1 MKIERADDTGTI
13 DRRVARTRALLQD
26 AIIALIPE
34 RGYAAITVDDICR
47 KANVGRSTFYTH
59 YTDKDALRSATLEA
73 HLRSLSRERLSKD
86 ERTGSRL
93 FEFSLPMFEH
103 AQAFRSL
110 HHALLASSGDTI
122 HDQMRE
128 RIQRS
133 VRAELGGKR
142 IGETGVSAEF
152 AVQFISGAF
161 LAVLGWWLSTDTK
174 LSPAQVDELFQKMAG
189 QGIGARQA
197 PIDEG

>member
-1 MKIERADDTGTI
+1 MKIERADDSGTI

-34 RGYAAITVDDICR
+34 RGYAAITVDDICC

-86 ERTGSRL
+86 ECTGSPL

-110 HHALLASSGDTI
+110 HYALLASSGDTI

-128 RIQRS
+128 RIRRA

-142 IGETGVSAEF
+142 VSEAGVPTEF
-152 AVQFISGAF
+152 AVQFIAGAF

-174 LSPAQVDELFQKMAG
+174 LSPVQVDELFQKMAG
-189 QGIGARQA
+189 QGIGAGQG
-197 PIDEG
+197 PTDGS

>member
-1 MKIERADDTGTI
+1 MTMKIERVGDTGAI

-59 YTDKDALRSATLEA
+59 YTNKDALRSATLEA

-86 ERTGSRL
+86 ARTGSWL

-122 HDQMRE
+122 HDQVRE
-128 RIQRS
+128 RIQRA
-133 VRAELGGKR
+133 VRTELAGKR
-142 IGETGVSAEF
+142 IGEAGMPTEF
-152 AVQFISGAF
+152 AIQFIAGAC

-174 LSPAQVDELFQKMAG
+174 LSPAEVDELFQKTAG
-189 QGIGARQA
+189 QGVGARRA
-197 PIDEG
+197 PI